1 MKKIEIFGFVL
12 MIFALI
18 SAVCVIADE
27 YDYDFTYQEV
37 ISQTTK
43 YILALWNY
51 ISLKSYIQLAEAL

>member
-27 YDYDFTYQEV
+27 YDYDFTYGT
-37 ISQTTK
+37 IMPSKPHDKGGLSQLKIIYK
-43 YILALWNY
+43 YIH
-51 ISLKSYIQLAEAL
+51 